1 MVSPISVLASD
12 TSDLILQASKSGLIQ
27 CLLCECSTL
36 EESLKTHI
44 QYNHMIYKEQILT
57 VLYDLHYPPLDQ
69 IVLTEMV
76 ERCEEER
83 TNNASGKVKTCRPS
97 PFKNSP
103 GKKRTGKV
111 RENNSDSPIHYW
123 ISVAG

>member
-69 IVLTEMV
+69 VVLTEMV

-83 TNNASGKVKTCRPS
+83 TNNARGKAKTC
-97 PFKNSP
+97 
-103 GKKRTGKV
+103 
-111 RENNSDSPIHYW
+111 
-123 ISVAG
+123 

>member
-1 MVSPISVLASD
+1 MKPPLSPISVLASD
-12 TSDLILQASKSGLIQ
+12 PSDLILQASKSNLIQ

-57 VLYDLHYPPLDQ
+57 VLYELHYPPLDQ

-83 TNNASGKVKTCRPS
+83 TNNGRGMAKTCQPS

-111 RENNSDSPIHYW
+111 RENNSDSQINY
-123 ISVAG
+123 

>member
-69 IVLTEMV
+69 VVLTEMV

-83 TNNASGKVKTCRPS
+83 TNNARGKAKACRPS

-111 RENNSDSPIHYW
+111 RENNSDSQIHCW
-123 ISVAG
+123 ISVAV